1 MKKQNIFIDFDGTIC
16 FDYFWRSAP
25 QEVNKIITKFL
36 FQDNT
41 TLIENWMR
49 GNLSSENIVTL
60 IAENTGLDYDLIYDI
75 LVKDCQNMY
84 ISPKLLQALSD
95 CGKNNTTI
103 LITDNMDCFNRFT
116 KPALRLEKY
125 FSYVFN
131 SYDFGILKD
140 DTTSGGLFKKV
151 CDIYKFDI
159 TKSVLVDNSEENCT
173 IFTKLGVR
181 AVLVKSQEETLSIL
195 QTIY

>member
-36 FQDNT
+36 FQDNVQ
-41 TLIENWMR
+41 LIENWMR
-49 GNLSSENIVTL
+49 GKLLSEDIATL
-60 IAENTGLDYDLIYDI
+60 IAKNTGLNYDLIYNI

-84 ISPKLLQALSD
+84 ISPELLQAISD
-95 CGKNNTTI
+95 LGKNNTTI

-116 KPALRLEKY
+116 KPALQLEKY
-125 FSYVFN
+125 FSFIFN
-131 SYDFGILKD
+131 SCDFGILKD

-173 IFTKLGVR
+173 IFTKLGGR
-181 AVLVKSQEETLSIL
+181 AFLVKNSDDTLSIL

>member
-1 MKKQNIFIDFDGTIC
+1 MNKQNIFIDFDGTVC

-36 FQDNT
+36 FQDNVQ
-41 TLIENWMR
+41 LIENWMR
-49 GNLSSENIVTL
+49 GKLLSEDIATL
-60 IAENTGLDYDLIYDI
+60 IAKNTGLDYDLIYDI

-84 ISPKLLQALSD
+84 ISPELLQAISD
-95 CGKNNTTI
+95 LGKNNTTI

-116 KPALRLEKY
+116 KPALQLEKY
-125 FSYVFN
+125 FSFIFN
-131 SYDFGILKD
+131 SCDFGILKD

-173 IFTKLGVR
+173 IFTKLGGR
-181 AVLVKSQEETLSIL
+181 AFLVKNSDDTLSIL

>member
-1 MKKQNIFIDFDGTIC
+1 MKKQNIFIDFDGTVC

-36 FQDNT
+36 FQDNVQ
-41 TLIENWMR
+41 LIENWMR
-49 GNLSSENIVTL
+49 GKLLSEDIATL
-60 IAENTGLDYDLIYDI
+60 IAKNTGLNYDLIYNI

-84 ISPKLLQALSD
+84 ISPELLQAISD
-95 CGKNNTTI
+95 LGKNNTTI

-116 KPALRLEKY
+116 KPALQLEKY
-125 FSYVFN
+125 FSFIFN
-131 SYDFGILKD
+131 SCDFGILKD

-173 IFTKLGVR
+173 IFTKLGGR
-181 AVLVKSQEETLSIL
+181 AFLVKNSDDTLSIL